1 MGDAE
6 GSIYG
11 ALDGVSL
18 GLSFSEDE
26 GSVEGLSD
34 GTLLGLSL
42 GDEEEFVDGLSDGAL
57 LRLSHHYVLIHRR
70 RCLIHFISESLCF
83 FDFCISRSHF
93 IHKIFIT
100 ASVLEMNAIFSYQQY
115 FCRHM

>member
-26 GSVEGLSD
+26 GSL
-34 GTLLGLSL
+34 
-42 GDEEEFVDGLSDGAL
+42 FVSTIFLRAYVNGAPMQ
-57 LRLSHHYVLIHRR
+57 S
-70 RCLIHFISESLCF
+70 
-83 FDFCISRSHF
+83 
-93 IHKIFIT
+93 
-100 ASVLEMNAIFSYQQY
+100 Q
-115 FCRHM
+115 